1 MNAAEAI
8 TDAPESTDAVKRKN
22 RALRDRERKERR
34 VRLASLPLQVQ
45 IEATN
50 RCNLEC
56 ASCARNYYDP
66 RTNRAGDF
74 DPAAFPNIRALLH
87 TAERVL
93 IGGYGEPLLGR
104 HTDDILRLAVD
115 DGCFSEIITNSSF
128 LDEKRAANFRELRV
142 GRVLFSLDAATD
154 EHLRETRGVAMD
166 DLLARVDRLRAS
178 APDTLAAFN
187 VTLTRRNAHQ
197 LAGIVDLAAKHGVAD
212 VYVMHE
218 KLYTRA
224 HAGNSAL
231 ALPEGELI
239 AAFDRARDRATAT
252 GVSLR
257 LPPTSGVHECEQ
269 PLELM
274 MIRHDGAAF
283 GCCSA
288 MFAGGTHRI
297 ELGYLDRQDATT
309 LWNAPAAQNAR
320 ARLYGLPHQPGPCDT
335 CAFRVFTPEAMVRF
349 LD

>member
-1 MNAAEAI
+1 MNTAEAI
-8 TDAPESTDAVKRKN
+8 TDAPESQGAVKRKN
-22 RALRDRERKERR
+22 CDLRDRERKERR

-56 ASCARNYYDP
+56 ASCARNYYNP

-74 DPAAFPNIRALLH
+74 DPAAFPNLRPLLRA
-87 TAERVL
+87 AERVL

-104 HTDDILRLAVD
+104 HIDAILRLAAD
-115 DGCFSEIITNSSF
+115 EGCFTEIITNSSF
-128 LDEKRAANFRELRV
+128 LDERRVATLGELRV

-154 EHLRETRGVAMD
+154 EHLRETRGVALA
-166 DLLARVDRLRAS
+166 DLLARVDLLRAA
-178 APDTLAAFN
+178 APDSLAAFN

-197 LAGIVDLAAKHGVAD
+197 LAAIVDLAAAHDVAD

-239 AAFDRARDRATAT
+239 AAFHRARERAVAT

-297 ELGYLDRQDATT
+297 ELGYLDRQDGAT

-320 ARLYGLPHQPGPCDT
+320 ARLYGLPHKDGPCDT
-335 CAFRVFTPEAMVRF
+335 CAFRVFTPEAMERF

>member
-1 MNAAEAI
+1 MNAAEAL
-8 TDAPESTDAVKRKN
+8 TEAPESNGALKRKN
-22 RALRDRERKERR
+22 RELRDRERRERR

-74 DPAAFPNIRALLH
+74 DPAAFPNLHPLLRA
-87 TAERVL
+87 AERVL

-104 HTDDILRLAVD
+104 HIDAILRLAAD
-115 DGCFSEIITNSSF
+115 EECFTEIITNSSF
-128 LDEKRAANFRELRV
+128 LDETRATAFRELRV

-154 EHLRETRGVAMD
+154 EHLRETRGVALV
-166 DLLARVDRLRAS
+166 DLLSRVDLMRKI
-178 APDTLAAFN
+178 APNTLAAFN
-187 VTLTRRNAHQ
+187 VTLTRRNLTQIA
-197 LAGIVDLAAKHGVAD
+197 AIVDLAATHDVAD

-231 ALPEGELI
+231 SLPTSEIL
-239 AAFDRARDRATAT
+239 AAFDAARARAEST
-252 GVSLR
+252 GVALR

-297 ELGYLDRQDATT
+297 ELGYLDRQDGAT

-320 ARLYGLPHQPGPCDT
+320 ARLYGLPREAGPCDT